1 MLIASPGYA
10 AEGDGT
16 ATPPSDSYI
25 SDSNTPEQN
34 VKALDAQVARN
45 AADIRNNKT
54 DIATNTKNIT
64 NNQMTID
71 ANTEKIKKNTDD
83 IAANTE
89 NIASNKTAIDINT
102 KNITSNKAAIETNTK
117 DIETNR
123 THIAANTEKITTNTA
138 DITGLKDL
146 SNITTAGQKA
156 ITKLSAQVHAGER
169 VEVTSTED
177 AATGRLTY
185 TISVNNNGII
195 SAGNTD
201 LVSGGTMYTELR
213 PGSEG
218 YYISGSNTT
227 AANLLAL
234 DSNLYKALTALDMET
249 TSDNK
254 AYVSKLSK
262 YFKVNPE
269 ITTDEDGTRH
279 YADDASVN
287 GTNSIAIGPGAK
299 VDTAAAAV
307 ALGNGATVNR
317 TATGG
322 LAIGSG
328 AVTGSAE
335 TTVAKADHTITV
347 AAAGGVGSVAI
358 GTNAQNAGN
367 TSVVLGNGASVTND
381 VDTGSSQ
388 AVVKSDDIAI
398 GTEASTDA
406 SDSSTAIGKNAKVS
420 KSTDAVAIG
429 SAAEADSS
437 NDALVLGKG
446 ASAKSAADS
455 IALGTSAA
463 AASADTIAM
472 GSSARAEGVG
482 SVVIGKGAKTTGEG
496 GTAIGSSSMASGR
509 SMAIGQSATA
519 NNDDAL
525 AIGNG
530 AVANAD
536 RSISLGYHAGEG
548 TKEGKGEE
556 QNAGSLIAIGT
567 KAGKDVAGKQNI
579 AIGSGAGN
587 LVKSNFNVAI
597 GSDAGWNINSA
608 SDDADQNG
616 NNVSIGRMA
625 NYNREMT
632 SIMDS
637 TAIGHLTNAANY
649 AVALGSRAK
658 ATGTNSMALGYTAQA
673 ADSDSV
679 SLGHNASAAGGNV
692 AIGAGSAAPAVST
705 LGTVQKDGYLY
716 KATET
721 TDASGISTTTYT
733 LYKSAFT
740 SHSLAANSTYIS
752 VGSATSTRRI
762 SNVAD
767 GVFDSDAATVAQLK
781 SLNELL
787 QATDTKANL
796 TEKYFDEKFKDLHT
810 SIDSVKPHYFS
821 ISDSS
826 DNQTDNYENSGAT
839 AKKADAMAIGPNANA
854 TNRKSLAVGNNVY
867 ADGERSIAIGTA
879 DNPTTDSTAG
889 TVMKHSTSAEGE
901 NSIAVGT
908 STTAQSDNSIAIG
921 TRAQTYTTDTTE
933 HLTGAKAVAIGYNA
947 TTAGDESVALGNQ
960 ATVKSH
966 YGTAIGSN
974 ALAKGEAAVAVGQKS
989 KADGS
994 NAMAV
999 GQENS
1004 IIGQSTY
1011 GLGSSNTAGGGSITT
1026 SGISGSGNLVK
1037 AVSDPNVTHPVS
1049 GIYLMGNSNKL
1060 DQEVAHNQ
1068 VSDITVTGSDNAIAA
1083 GGGGTSSHSNILNRI
1098 AVLGSGNRVQGKGS
1112 DNGMDSKI
1120 QNVTIL
1126 GYGNTVDAN
1135 TDTKVD
1141 FSNTQILG
1149 NNVTATLGNSVYLG
1163 NGAAYIGQAKA
1174 SSDAI
1179 TSARNAAFA
1188 AAEASAE
1195 YAAATTDEEKAQI
1208 RAQYEARYLYKL
1220 NIQAMEE
1227 NGTTAGTQDY
1237 STDETYGD
1245 GTSYAYAGASP
1256 TGVVTVGSAGGERRI
1271 QNVAAGLVSAH
1282 STDAVNGSQLY
1293 ALTRQLRFG
1302 GDNSSFGTASSDDQ
1316 NVIARGSDQ
1325 PLAITGGAGVTTTTK
1340 NGVTTISVD
1349 STKLTDK
1356 NIGVIADT
1364 KDNALN
1370 VKLASDLTGLHTAQ
1384 LGTGGGTDYKETI
1397 KLDGTGDKGGSMV
1410 LKDTKGALQNTVDA
1424 TGMTLT
1430 SGAKFTSS
1438 GISAGTQQIKDVKA
1452 GKEDTDAVNMG
1463 QLKDLSSKVENA
1475 SWTIEDDDHKDNAQK
1490 VKNGDTVSLKAGK
1503 NLLLSQDGKKF
1514 TYSLDSTLTD
1524 MNSITAV
1531 DGKMN
1536 TSVLNGEGLKVT
1548 DKEHN
1553 ALTQHATEVR
1563 LHDGKK
1569 AEDDT
1574 TADVVLGNQGLQNGG
1589 HTITGVADGMVA
1601 ANSKEAVNGG
1611 QLYAL
1616 QQKVGSGWKLTGN
1629 DPSSTISIGA
1639 DKTVSFKNGRNST
1652 VTVEGSDSGATV
1664 EVDLASHVNI
1674 STIRLGGKQGAD
1686 GAWTGGIY
1694 IGSQAGGGAS
1704 PDTDNYITGLSN
1716 RKWDSSNIMNGRA
1729 ATEDQLQA
1737 AISQV
1742 TTAAS
1747 NNDLHVKGGTYD
1759 IKTTTDGNGQ
1769 KHSDVTLGVVDG
1781 KGEQKETVI
1790 IRDVAKASD
1799 LGDTGKLDQDIQNKN
1814 GTTSVVDAVN
1824 NLNDKLN
1831 DKVGDNQYLD
1841 VDGTEIQ
1848 NGDSSTTAI
1857 GKLNNRMKDISSK
1870 AAAHTTVS
1878 RADDNVTLEASTDDS
1893 GRTNYKIGLNKETID
1908 LGKVTIKGK
1917 EGSITAKSVTADN
1930 FTSGSTVVD
1939 KDGVKIGDKSA
1950 LTGDTLK
1957 VDEKVYISGNGINA
1971 NDQKIT
1977 NVAAGSAD
1985 TDAVNMKQ
1993 MKDLA
1998 ARQDAAIDQNAQNIS
2013 TLGRE
2018 VDKLDSRID
2027 RVGAGAA
2034 ALAALNPG
2042 QYDPNDKVDFSAGYG
2057 NYRGASAAAVGMYYH
2072 PDERT
2077 IMSLGVALGGGE
2089 NMVNAGVTWKL
2100 GRRTPVRLQAVPVA
2114 GAVSSTPAIPVKTT
2128 APAAAQ
2134 PAGQPEVRPVAVQP
2148 AAIQQTAV
2156 RPAMTSL
2163 QNASAANA
2171 QLMDLLARQTAILEK
2186 LSEQKAVLA
2195 AAPVVKGDDLFP
2207 DVPENHW
2214 AYSFVNKLA
2223 QAGVLKG
2230 TPESGAA
2237 ANPLLTRND
2246 FAQILYVALK
2256 NGVTTNPALNQDG
2269 SLNRLASEF
2278 KAELKNVKK

>member
-1 MLIASPGYA
+1 M
-10 AEGDGT
+10 
-16 ATPPSDSYI
+16 
-25 SDSNTPEQN
+25 
-34 VKALDAQVARN
+34 KALDAQVARN
-45 AADIRNNKT
+45 AADISTNKT
-54 DIATNTKNIT
+54 
-64 NNQMTID
+64 
-71 ANTEKIKKNTDD
+71 D

-89 NIASNKTAIDINT
+89 NIANNQAAIDTNT

-117 DIETNR
+117 NIETNR
-123 THIAANTEKITTNTA
+123 TSIAKNTENISANTS
-138 DITGLKDL
+138 DIAGLKDL
-146 SNITTAGQKA
+146 SNITDAGKTALKDLSKDAVQVKA
-156 ITKLSAQVHAGER
+156 GDRVKVDSA
-169 VEVTSTED
+169 ED

-185 TISVNNNGII
+185 TISVKNNGTI
-195 SAGNTD
+195 SMGNTD

-213 PGSEG
+213 PGSTG
-218 YYISGSNTT
+218 YYVSGSNTT

-249 TSDNK
+249 TSDSK
-254 AYVSKLSK
+254 TYVSKLSK

-299 VDTAAAAV
+299 VDTAAAAT
-307 ALGNGATVNR
+307 ALGNGATVNK
-317 TATGG
+317 TAAGG

-335 TTVAKADHTITV
+335 TTVTKADHTITV

-381 VDTGSSQ
+381 VDASSSQ

-420 KSTDAVAIG
+420 GSTDAVAIG
-429 SAAEADSS
+429 SAAEAVSS
-437 NDALVLGKG
+437 DDALVLGKG

-455 IALGTSAA
+455 IAMGTSAA

-472 GSSARAEGVG
+472 GSSARAEGAG
-482 SVVIGKGAKTTGEG
+482 SVVIGKGAKTTLEG
-496 GTAIGSSSMASGR
+496 GTAIGSSSTASGR
-509 SMAIGQSATA
+509 STAIGQSATA

-530 AVANAD
+530 AVANTD

-556 QNAGSLIAIGT
+556 QDAGSLIAIGT

-625 NYNREMT
+625 NYNRELT

-658 ATGTNSMALGYTAQA
+658 ATGSNSMALGYTAQA

-721 TDASGISTTTYT
+721 TDVSGISTTTYT

-740 SHSLAANSTYIS
+740 SHPLAANSTYIS

-989 KADGS
+989 KANGG

-1004 IIGQSTY
+1004 ITGQSTY
-1011 GLGSSNTAGGGSITT
+1011 GLGSSNTVGGGSITK
-1026 SGISGSGNLVK
+1026 SGISGSGNQVT
-1037 AVSDPNVTHPVS
+1037 AASDPNVTHPVS
-1049 GIYLMGNSNKL
+1049 GIYLTGNSNTLKQ
-1060 DQEVAHNQ
+1060 DVAHNQ
-1068 VSDITVTGSDNAIAA
+1068 VSDITVTGSDNAISA
-1083 GGGGTSSHSNILNRI
+1083 GMGGTSSHSNILKRI
-1098 AVLGSGNRVQGKGS
+1098 AVLGSGNKVQGKGS

-1135 TDTKVD
+1135 TDTNVD

-1179 TSARNAAFA
+1179 TSARNAAAA

-1220 NIQAMEE
+1220 NVQAMEA

-1245 GTSYAYAGASP
+1245 GTRYAYAGASP

-1302 GDNSSFGTASSDDQ
+1302 GDNSSFGMASSGDK

-1340 NGVTTISVD
+1340 NGVPTISVD

-1384 LGTGGGTDYKETI
+1384 LGTGSGTDYKETI
-1397 KLDGTGDKGGSMV
+1397 RLDGTGDKGGSMV

-1438 GISAGTQQIKDVKA
+1438 GISAGHQQIKDVKA

-1589 HTITGVADGMVA
+1589 HTITGVADGTVA

-1674 STIRLGGKQGAD
+1674 STIRLGGKQGDD
-1686 GAWTGGIY
+1686 GAWTDGIY

-1716 RKWDSSNIMNGRA
+1716 RKWDSSNIMSGRA

-1747 NNDLHVKGGTYD
+1747 NNDLHVKGGDYE
-1759 IKTTTDGNGQ
+1759 IKTTTDENRQ
-1769 KHSDVTLGVVDG
+1769 KHNDVTLGVVDG
-1781 KGEQKETVI
+1781 KGEQKETVVI
-1790 IRDVAKASD
+1790 HDVAKASD

-1824 NLNDKLN
+1824 NLNDK
-1831 DKVGDNQYLD
+1831 VGDNQYSHVKD
-1841 VDGTEIQ
+1841 TEIQ
-1848 NGDSSTTAI
+1848 DGDSSTTAI

-1878 RADDNVTLEASTDDS
+1878 RADDNVTLETSTDTS
-1893 GRTNYKIGLNKETID
+1893 GGTDYKIGLNKENID
-1908 LGKVTIKGK
+1908 LGNVTIKGK
-1917 EGSITAKSVTADN
+1917 DGSITAKSVTADN

-1957 VDEKVYISGNGINA
+1957 VDGKVYISGNGINA

-2114 GAVSSTPAIPVKTT
+2114 GAVSSTLAIPVKTT
-2128 APAAAQ
+2128 APVAAQ
-2134 PAGQPEVRPVAVQP
+2134 PAGQPEVRSVAVQP

-2156 RPAMTSL
+2156 RPVMTSL

-2186 LSEQKAVLA
+2186 LSEQKAVP

-2230 TPESGAA
+2230 TPEAGAA
-2237 ANPLLTRND
+2237 SNPLLTRND